1 MALYYK
7 LSFCL
12 QSNALLKLSRTAFSR
27 ISVSLS
33 KFLLVLNSC
42 VWLHIK
48 ISINIL
54 EHETTRYSVAL
65 GTGARTKEARLEYFL
80 KISLNKQG
88 DEKELILEIRD
99 ESNYP
104 FDESKILAIEEI
116 EKRLNENFF
125 SNAISRINFSLLDLR
140 YEDTPN

>member
-1 MALYYK
+1 MELRK
-7 LSFCL
+7 F
-12 QSNALLKLSRTAFSR
+12 
-27 ISVSLS
+27 ISI
-33 KFLLVLNSC
+33 KFLRNAD
-42 VWLHIK
+42 

-54 EHETTRYSVAL
+54 EHKTTRYSVAL
-65 GTGARTKEARLEYFL
+65 GTGARTKEARIEYFL
-80 KISLNKQG
+80 KISLSKQ
-88 DEKELILEIRD
+88 DNEKELILEIRD